1 MDVRIARPLGYS
13 ELGNRGNNE
22 DALYPDPQHT
32 SARQKWFLVCDGV
45 GGAERGEIASKLAV
59 TALDTYFHQHPVAV
73 VTEPYVQEAVAHVED
88 QFNQYL
94 TTNPQASGMA
104 TTMTMLYLHEAGAT
118 VAHIGDSRV
127 YQIRE
132 GSIVWCTDD
141 HSYVNELVK
150 AGVLSAAEAQK
161 HPQRNIITRA
171 LQGGEKGVQASVQ
184 LLNDLRPGD
193 YFFLCS
199 DGVLERVS
207 DELLENTLRDRVE
220 TNEQK
225 MARLHGYS
233 LGNTRDNFTAYLIQ
247 IEQVTGTVEARYQVT
262 PPAYERSAID
272 TDHGDAITLINMP
285 ISDAVKSPAPPEPPT
300 PIAPAAPVRPTPA
313 PHRNAGPPEI
323 DTTPPLSPRG
333 PVRPSAPAPARRSS
347 PWLTVVLLII
357 GVALLAGGWYF
368 WQQYSRRSDS
378 TELPLSSQP
387 PARKSI
393 PVMAADEEIGEDLT
407 TSPGERL
414 SETPETAPATA
425 SVGLP
430 EEGAKPT
437 DDIVKTVGDNLEVV
451 RDKDT
456 GLLGLR
462 TANGQW
468 ITARHYS
475 EIGDFDNGIAQ
486 VETSKGPEKYLSKD
500 GKAFSQFEDYKHGVA
515 MLTGVDGQTLYL
527 SKGGNWLDEVK
538 LPSNQRIAVRQN
550 QKWGYLNLN
559 GQVSNFIKYEKAG
572 SFDDDGTAEVTL
584 NGKTFRINKA
594 GKPSAKPAKS
604 KKEATAKRST

>member
-32 SARQKWFLVCDGV
+32 SAQQRWFLVCDGV

-59 TALDTYFHQHPVAV
+59 TALDTYFHRHPVAV
-73 VTEPYVQEAVAHVED
+73 VTEAYVQEAVAHVED

-94 TTNPQASGMA
+94 TTNPQAAGMA

-132 GSIVWCTDD
+132 GSIIWCTDD

-184 LLNDLRPGD
+184 ILNDLRAGD

-207 DELLENTLRDRVE
+207 DELLENTLRNRAE

-247 IEQVTGTVEARYQVT
+247 IEQVTGAVEFRYQVAS
-262 PPAYERSAID
+262 PVYERSTID
-272 TDHGDAITLINMP
+272 TDHGDAVTLINMP
-285 ISDAVKSPAPPEPPT
+285 IPDAVKATPPPKPPAPV
-300 PIAPAAPVRPTPA
+300 AASVRPIPQ
-313 PHRNAGPPEI
+313 PQDEVK
-323 DTTPPLSPRG
+323 TTPPLAPRN
-333 PVRPSAPAPARRSS
+333 PVRPAVPQPLPARKSS
-347 PWLTVVLLII
+347 PWLTVVLLLI
-357 GVALLAGGWYF
+357 GVALVAGGWYF
-368 WQQYSRRSDS
+368 WQEYSHKEDVQ
-378 TELPLSSQP
+378 ELPLSSQP

-393 PVMAADEEIGEDLT
+393 PAMEADEEVGEDLT
-407 TSPGERL
+407 TSSGERS
-414 SETPETAPATA
+414 SETPEPAPGTTPTAVPQD
-425 SVGLP
+425 
-430 EEGAKPT
+430 GAKL
-437 DDIVKTVGDNLEVV
+437 DDDVVKTIGDNLKVV
-451 RDKDT
+451 RDKST

-462 TANGQW
+462 TADGQW
-468 ITARHYS
+468 TTARYYS
-475 EIGDFDNGIAQ
+475 KIGDFDNGVAR
-486 VETSKGPEKYLSKD
+486 VETSKGPEKYLSEN
-500 GKAFSQFEDYKHGVA
+500 GRTFSRFEDYQHGIA
-515 MLTGVDGQTLYL
+515 TLTGLDGHKVYL
-527 SKGGNWLDEVK
+527 SKGGNWLDEIT

-550 QKWGYLNLN
+550 QKWGYLNMN
-559 GQVSNFIKYEKAG
+559 GEVSNFIQYEKAG
-572 SFDDDGTAEVTL
+572 SFEDDGTAEVML
-584 NGKTFRINKA
+584 NGRTFRIDKG
-594 GKPSAKPAKS
+594 GKPSAKPAKP
-604 KKEATAKRST
+604 KKEPAAKRST

>member
-32 SARQKWFLVCDGV
+32 SARQRWFLVCDGV

-59 TALDTYFHQHPVAV
+59 TALDTYFHRHPVTV
-73 VTEPYVQEAVAHVED
+73 VTEAYVQEAVAHVED

-94 TTNPQASGMA
+94 TTNPQAAGMA

-132 GSIVWCTDD
+132 GSIIWCTDD

-171 LQGGEKGVQASVQ
+171 LQGGEKGVKASVQ
-184 LLNDLRPGD
+184 ILNDLRAGD

-207 DELLENTLRDRVE
+207 DELLENTLRDRAD

-247 IEQVTGTVEARYQVT
+247 IEQVTGAVEFRHQVAA
-262 PPAYERSAID
+262 PVYERSAID
-272 TDHGDAITLINMP
+272 TDHGDAVTLINMP
-285 ISDAVKSPAPPEPPT
+285 IPDAVKSPAPPEPPAPVAAPARPAPQPQYEVKTT
-300 PIAPAAPVRPTPA
+300 PPLAPRNPVRPAAPV
-313 PHRNAGPPEI
+313 
-323 DTTPPLSPRG
+323 
-333 PVRPSAPAPARRSS
+333 PVPARRSS
-347 PWLTVVLLII
+347 PWLTVVLVLI
-357 GVALLAGGWYF
+357 GLALAAGGWYF
-368 WQQYSRRSDS
+368 WQQYNHKNDS

-393 PVMAADEEIGEDLT
+393 PVEPVDQVGEDLT
-407 TSPGERL
+407 VPSESNPP
-414 SETPETAPATA
+414 ETPEPSPATA
-425 SVGLP
+425 SADLP
-430 EEGAKPT
+430 ASDAKST
-437 DDIVKTVGDNLEVV
+437 DDVVKTVGDDLKIV

-462 TANGQW
+462 TADGQW
-468 ITARHYS
+468 TTARHYS
-475 EIGDFDNGIAQ
+475 KIGDFDNGVAR
-486 VETSKGPEKYLSKD
+486 VETSKGPEKYISKD
-500 GKAFSQFEDYKHGVA
+500 GKTFSRFEDYQYGIA
-515 MLTGVDGQTLYL
+515 TLTDVDGHKLYL

-538 LPSNQRIAVRQN
+538 SPSNQRIAVRQN
-550 QKWGYLNLN
+550 QKWGYLNMN
-559 GQVSNFIKYEKAG
+559 GQVSNFIQYEKAG
-572 SFDDDGTAEVTL
+572 PFDDDGTAEVVL
-584 NGKTFRINKA
+584 NGKAIRIDKE
-594 GKPSAKPAKS
+594 GKPSAKPAKP

>member
-22 DALYPDPQHT
+22 DALYPDPQQA
-32 SARQKWFLVCDGV
+32 SAQQRWFLVCDGV

-73 VTEPYVQEAVAHVED
+73 VTEAYVQEAVAHVED

-94 TTNPQASGMA
+94 TANPQASGMA

-132 GSIVWCTDD
+132 GSIIWCTDD

-184 LLNDLRPGD
+184 VLNDLRSGD

-247 IEQVTGTVEARYQVT
+247 IDQVTGVIASRYQVA
-262 PPAYERSAID
+262 PPSYERSVID
-272 TDHGDAITLINMP
+272 TDHGDAVTLINMP
-285 ISDAVKSPAPPEPPT
+285 IPDAVMAPAPPETPAPVAVPVRPVPT
-300 PIAPAAPVRPTPA
+300 PQPEIKTTPPLAPRNPVRPAAPVLAPT
-313 PHRNAGPPEI
+313 
-323 DTTPPLSPRG
+323 
-333 PVRPSAPAPARRSS
+333 RRSS
-347 PWLTVVLLII
+347 SWLTVVLLII
-357 GVALLAGGWYF
+357 GLALVAGGWYF
-368 WQQYSRRSDS
+368 WQQYSHRTDAG
-378 TELPLSSQP
+378 ELPVDDQL

-393 PVMAADEEIGEDLT
+393 PMQPTDQIGEELT
-407 TSPGERL
+407 VPSESSA
-414 SETPETAPATA
+414 SETPEPATA

-430 EEGAKPT
+430 ETGSKAT
-437 DDIVKTVGDNLEVV
+437 DDVIKTIADNLKIA

-462 TANGQW
+462 TSDGQW
-468 ITARHYS
+468 TTARHYAK
-475 EIGDFDNGIAQ
+475 IGDFDNGVAR
-486 VETSKGPEKYLSKD
+486 VETSSGPEKYLSKD
-500 GKAFSQFEDYKHGVA
+500 GKTFTRFDDYRHGIA
-515 MLTGVDGQTLYL
+515 TLTEVGGHKWYL

-538 LPSNQRIAVRQN
+538 SPSNQRIAVRQD
-550 QKWGYLNLN
+550 QKWGYLNMN
-559 GQVSNFIKYEKAG
+559 GQVSNYIQYEKAG
-572 SFDDDGTAEVTL
+572 PFSDDGTAEVTL
-584 NGKTFRINKA
+584 NGKTFRIDKA
-594 GKPSAKPAKS
+594 GKPSVKPARP
-604 KKEATAKRST
+604 KKEATARRST